1 MSVSAS
7 VGGVDL
13 LTRTTLQ
20 IDGSMSTTSIAH
32 MIQALQRVPGVL
44 LAEVDAVGNRAT
56 VAHDAAVPT
65 ASFLAAAAGAG
76 VYAGLVV
83 GTPVPSTNPDAAM
96 RIKREHIPRY
106 IMVWVAAF
114 VAVSLIEA
122 LIPNSPAKHWVLPV
136 LMTTFWM
143 SFLIAQAFGTHRA

>member
-1 MSVSAS
+1 
-7 VGGVDL
+7 
-13 LTRTTLQ
+13 
-20 IDGSMSTTSIAH
+20 
-32 MIQALQRVPGVL
+32 
-44 LAEVDAVGNRAT
+44 
-56 VAHDAAVPT
+56 
-65 ASFLAAAAGAG
+65 
-76 VYAGLVV
+76 
-83 GTPVPSTNPDAAM
+83 VPSTNPDAAM
-96 RIKREHIPRY
+96 RIKREHIRRY

>member
-1 MSVSAS
+1 MSFSAS
-7 VGGVDL
+7 VGGMDL

-65 ASFLAAAAGAG
+65 AALLAAATG
-76 VYAGLVV
+76 VGMHAGLIV
-83 GTPVPSTNPDAAM
+83 GAPALRMNADSEM
-96 RIKREHIPRY
+96 RLKREHIQRHMM
-106 IMVWVAAF
+106 IWAAVF

-122 LIPNSPAKHWVLPV
+122 LIPNGPAKHWMLPI
-136 LMTTFWM
+136 LMTTFLV
-143 SFLIAQAFGTHRA
+143 SFLVAQAFGAHRA